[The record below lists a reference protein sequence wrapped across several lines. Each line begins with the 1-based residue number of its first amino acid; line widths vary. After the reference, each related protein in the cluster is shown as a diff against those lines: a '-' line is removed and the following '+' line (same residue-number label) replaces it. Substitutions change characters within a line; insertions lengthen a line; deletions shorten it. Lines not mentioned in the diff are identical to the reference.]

1 LNSKKYA
8 PTRAQAMSPI
18 RDTNRDLVL
27 ELLRRNQPIS
37 RVDIARKSG
46 LQRSTISSIVDG
58 LIEERWAREGSV
70 IKTERGRRP
79 TMLTMNED
87 LLLLVADVRPTKA
100 ILAVVD
106 LNGRFLDRTMVPIIA
121 DPKQG
126 VRLIAEG
133 LRSLQ
138 TRFRGKTWE
147 GAGISLPGRINKT
160 TSRLAWAP
168 NLPWVGF
175 DIRGTLQKALKM
187 QVELENAANACLLS
201 EVWFGHMEGIQN
213 AVLITISEG
222 VGAAA
227 LVNGSLMEGADGLA
241 GELGHVPV
249 SDSGPKCA
257 CGIIGCWEMF
267 ASSRA
272 ALRYF
277 HEEKKDNSAPTFQ
290 ELLNLE
296 ASGDKAARAALHRQ
310 GEWIGRGLRV
320 VTAAFNPE
328 LILIVGDI
336 TLRWDVVEPIINGEL
351 ARRQVGGSQPR
362 IAILSDGE
370 AARLRGAAAVLL
382 QRHFSFRRTST
393 IRQAERA
400 AFNRPQARVAL
411 QPARRSRRNVRMDLG
426 RPKILEKRPETAGSI
441 KNSTLV

>member
-1 LNSKKYA
+1 MALRNKSEINGFIGQGRVTSKDHA
-8 PTRAQAMSPI
+8 PRRAQDISPI
-18 RDTNRDLVL
+18 RDGNRDLVL
-27 ELLRRNQPIS
+27 EVLRRNQPIS

-58 LIEERWAREGSV
+58 LIEERWVREGSV
-70 IKTERGRRP
+70 VKTERGRRP
-79 TMLTMNED
+79 TMLTMNDD
-87 LLLLVADVRPTKA
+87 LLLLVADIRPTKA

-126 VRLIAEG
+126 VDLIAEG
-133 LRSLQ
+133 MRHLQ
-138 TRFRGKTWE
+138 SHFPGKTWE
-147 GAGISLPGRINKT
+147 GAGISLPGRINKMT
-160 TSRLAWAP
+160 QKLAWAP

-175 DIRGTLQKALKM
+175 DIRGTLQKALKI

-227 LVNGSLMEGADGLA
+227 IVNGLLMEGADGLA

-257 CGIIGCWEMF
+257 CGQVGCWEMF

-272 ALRYF
+272 ALRYLQ
-277 HEEKKDNSAPTFQ
+277 EETNGKGAPTFQ
-290 ELLNLE
+290 ELMNLE
-296 ASGDKAARAALHRQ
+296 ASGDKAARTALNRQ
-310 GEWIGRGLRV
+310 AEWIGRGLRV

-328 LILIVGDI
+328 LILFVGDI
-336 TLRWDVVEPIINGEL
+336 TLRWDAVGPIINAEL
-351 ARRQVGGSQPR
+351 TRRLVGGARPR
-362 IAILSDGE
+362 IAILSDAE
-370 AARLRGAAAVLL
+370 AARLRGASAVLL
-382 QRHFSFRRTST
+382 QRHINFRRTS
-393 IRQAERA
+393 
-400 AFNRPQARVAL
+400 V
-411 QPARRSRRNVRMDLG
+411 VR
-426 RPKILEKRPETAGSI
+426 
-441 KNSTLV
+441 

>member
-1 LNSKKYA
+1 
-8 PTRAQAMSPI
+8 
-18 RDTNRDLVL
+18 
-27 ELLRRNQPIS
+27 
-37 RVDIARKSG
+37 
-46 LQRSTISSIVDG
+46 
-58 LIEERWAREGSV
+58 
-70 IKTERGRRP
+70 
-79 TMLTMNED
+79 
-87 LLLLVADVRPTKA
+87 
-100 ILAVVD
+100 
-106 LNGRFLDRTMVPIIA
+106 
-121 DPKQG
+121 

-147 GAGISLPGRINKT
+147 GAGISLPGRVNKM

-175 DIRGTLQKALKM
+175 DIRGTMQKALKM

-213 AVLITISEG
+213 AVLVTISEG

-277 HEEKKDNSAPTFQ
+277 NEEKKDSSSPTFQ

-296 ASGDKAARAALHRQ
+296 ASGDKSARAALHRQ

-320 VTAAFNPE
+320 VTATFNPE

-393 IRQAERA
+393 IR
-400 AFNRPQARVAL
+400 
-411 QPARRSRRNVRMDLG
+411 
-426 RPKILEKRPETAGSI
+426 
-441 KNSTLV
+441 